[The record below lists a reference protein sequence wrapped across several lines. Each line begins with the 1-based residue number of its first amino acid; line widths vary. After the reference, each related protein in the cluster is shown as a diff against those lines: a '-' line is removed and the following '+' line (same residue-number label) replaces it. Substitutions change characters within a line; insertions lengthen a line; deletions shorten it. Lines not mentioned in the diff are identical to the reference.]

1 MILRL
6 VKQFLRILPRR
17 ILMLIVV
24 LISIIFL
31 FSNLFQSSIENDEEW
46 YKHPEA
52 YFTEVDCEH
61 DEFTMKLYDKLTE
74 LLTNTLNNLK
84 LTHFLCYGSLWGAL
98 RSQRTLEWDR
108 NLDFCILNHELAT
121 IDEKAFIRQFVLQ
134 GLKYEYNTRR
144 GKYIVT
150 YKTVSAEITVFERVG
165 SHMERIGWEKSLIP
179 HFYVN
184 YQNFPYHLVEK
195 LPLPTEQFNGMKVSV
210 PHDNFEIQ
218 KYLYPE
224 NWWRVIKPKGC
235 PESQKE

>member
-6 VKQFLRILPRR
+6 FKQAFRLLPRR
-17 ILMLIVV
+17 ITGLI
-24 LISIIFL
+24 IAIILFIIL
-31 FSNLFQSSIENDEEW
+31 FSNVFQSRIENDEEW
-46 YKHPEA
+46 YKHPDA
-52 YFTEVDCEH
+52 YFSEVECEH
-61 DEFTMKLYDKLTE
+61 DEFTMKLYEKLSE
-74 LLTNTLNNLK
+74 LLTNTLKNLQ

-98 RSQRTLEWDR
+98 RNQRTLEWDR

-121 IDEKAFIRQFVLQ
+121 IDETVFNKQFVLH
-134 GLKYEYNTRR
+134 GLKYEYNSRR

-165 SHMERIGWEKSLIP
+165 THMERVGWEKKIIP
-179 HFYVN
+179 HFYIN

-195 LPLPTEQFNGMKVSV
+195 LPLPLQEFNGIKVSV

-218 KYLYPE
+218 KYLYPD

-235 PESQKE
+235 PE